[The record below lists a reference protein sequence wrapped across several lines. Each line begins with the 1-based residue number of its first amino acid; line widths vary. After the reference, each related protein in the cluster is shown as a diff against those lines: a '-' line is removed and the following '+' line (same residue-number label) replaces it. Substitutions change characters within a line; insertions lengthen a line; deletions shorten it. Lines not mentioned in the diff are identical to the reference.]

1 MTGETPVLT
10 QPPDQPPAS
19 APSRLRWL
27 WDAENFLVS
36 LALAALTLLPL
47 IEIVGRKLFHGGI
60 SASAAF
66 QQHLVLIIGLL
77 GGMFAARDRRLLSL
91 STLTTLLKGRWLLFA
106 RVFSSAF
113 AAGITTFLCLAAA
126 QLVQSEKGAGTVLA
140 YDIPVW
146 TVQTIMPLGFG
157 VIALR
162 LLWHAADSWR
172 GRLVALLIAAI
183 MVWIGFHPPLAPAKL
198 VVPGLAAL
206 LFAVVLGAP
215 IFVMLGGAALIL
227 FWGADSPIASVSL
240 THYSM
245 VTNPTLPTVPLFTL
259 AGYFLAEGGASKRLI
274 RVFQALLGQFRG
286 GPAIVTVLG
295 CAFFTSFTG
304 ASGVTI
310 LALGG
315 LLMPMLLGAAYS
327 ERATLGLLTGSGGL
341 GLLFPPSLPLI
352 LYAIVASTNAKGS
365 GVTIEKMFLG
375 GLGPGIL
382 LIALAIWL
390 GIRLGPKKLRSAELR
405 SGAGVSPVTG
415 SGAGVSPVVAGR
427 PALEPTTHECAPAI
441 PARGPSP
448 GSAGISA
455 GDVPPRAFDRLEAAR
470 ALWAAK
476 WELLL
481 PVVALVALFG
491 GFATPVEAAAVTA
504 FYAFIVETFLMR
516 DFKGPRQ
523 ISRVMAECGLL
534 VGGVLLILGVA
545 LGFTNFLVDAQVP
558 ARAVEWVTHAVHS
571 KYAFLLALNLCLLV
585 VGCVMDM
592 YSAIVVVVP
601 VIVPL
606 GVAYGIDPIH
616 LGIVFLANLE
626 LGLLTPTAGINIFL
640 SSYRFGKP
648 VFQVSRAVIPIQC
661 LLLLGLLL
669 ITYLP
674 PLTTFLPHWLGR

>member
-1 MTGETPVLT
+1 MSGPTLAETGR
-10 QPPDQPPAS
+10 
-19 APSRLRWL
+19 APSTRLRWL
-27 WDAENFLVS
+27 WETENILVA
-36 LALAALTLLPL
+36 LALTVLMLLPL

-60 SASAAF
+60 NGSAAF
-66 QQHLVLIIGLL
+66 QQHLVLIVGLL

-91 STLTTLLKGRWLLFA
+91 STITNLLKGRWQVFA

-113 AAGITTFLCLAAA
+113 AAGITVFLCVAAV
-126 QLVQSEKGAGTVLA
+126 QLVQSEKTGGALLA
-140 YDIPVW
+140 YDIPRWV
-146 TVQTIMPLGFG
+146 VQLIMPLGFG

-162 LLWHAADSWR
+162 LLWHAADKWP
-172 GRLVALLIAAI
+172 GRLVALLVAAS
-183 MVWIGFHPPLAPAKL
+183 MVVIGLHPPLAPAKL
-198 VVPGLAAL
+198 VIPALVAL
-206 LFAVVLGAP
+206 LAAVVLGAP

-227 FWGADSPIASVSL
+227 FWGEGTPIASLSL

-245 VTNPTLPTVPLFTL
+245 VTNPSLPTVPLFTL

-274 RVFQALLGQFRG
+274 RVFHALLGQFRG

-315 LLMPMLLGAAYS
+315 LLMPVLMGAGYS
-327 ERATLGLLTGSGGL
+327 ERSTLGMLTGSGGL

-352 LYAIVASTNAKGS
+352 LYAIVASANAKGA
-365 GVTIEKMFLG
+365 GVTIERMFLG

-382 LIALAIWL
+382 LVAMAMWL
-390 GIRLGPKKLRSAELR
+390 GIRLGPKNRDA
-405 SGAGVSPVTG
+405 
-415 SGAGVSPVVAGR
+415 R
-427 PALEPTTHECAPAI
+427 PA
-441 PARGPSP
+441 
-448 GSAGISA
+448 
-455 GDVPPRAFDRLEAAR
+455 FDWVEAKR
-470 ALWAAK
+470 ALWDAK

-504 FYAFIVETFLMR
+504 FYAFVVETFIMR
-516 DFKGPRQ
+516 DFKGPRE
-523 ISRVMAECGLL
+523 ISKVMAECGLL

-545 LGFTNFLVDAQVP
+545 LGFTNYLIDAQIP
-558 ARAVEWVTHAVHS
+558 SRAVEWVTGTVHS
-571 KYAFLLALNLCLLV
+571 KYAFLLALNICLLA

-601 VIVPL
+601 IIVPL

-648 VFQVSRAVIPIQC
+648 VLQVSRAVVPMQC
-661 LLLLGLLL
+661 ILLVGLAL

-674 PLTTFLPHWLGR
+674 ALTTLLPRWFGR

>member
-1 MTGETPVLT
+1 MPVGDH
-10 QPPDQPPAS
+10 QPAEPAG
-19 APSRLRWL
+19 ALPSRWRWL
-27 WDAENFLVS
+27 WDTESFLLP
-36 LALAALTLLPL
+36 LALAALMLLPL
-47 IEIVGRKLFHGGI
+47 IEIVGRKLVHGGLDG
-60 SASAAF
+60 SAAF

-77 GGMFAARDRRLLSL
+77 GGMFAARDRRLLAL
-91 STLTTLLKGRWLLFA
+91 STLTNFLKGRWQSFA

-113 AAGITTFLCLAAA
+113 AAGITVFLCLAAV
-126 QLVQSEKGAGTVLA
+126 QLVQAEKGGGTRLA
-140 YDIPVW
+140 YGIPLW
-146 TVQTIMPLGFG
+146 MVQLIMPVGFG
-157 VIALR
+157 IIALR
-162 LLWHAADSWR
+162 LLWHAADTWR
-172 GRLVALLIAAI
+172 GRLAALTIAGS
-183 MVWIGFHPPLAPAKL
+183 MVWIGFHPPLPPAQL

-206 LFAVVLGAP
+206 LVAVVLGAP

-227 FWGADSPIASVSL
+227 FWGQDSPIASISL

-315 LLMPMLLGAAYS
+315 LLMPVLLSAGYS
-327 ERATLGLLTGSGGL
+327 ERSSLGMLTGSGGL

-352 LYAIVASTNAKGS
+352 LYAIVASSNTKGV

-375 GLGPGIL
+375 GLGPCVL
-382 LIALAIWL
+382 LVAMAIWL
-390 GIRLGPKKLRSAELR
+390 GAWLGPKDR
-405 SGAGVSPVTG
+405 GV
-415 SGAGVSPVVAGR
+415 R
-427 PALEPTTHECAPAI
+427 P
-441 PARGPSP
+441 
-448 GSAGISA
+448 
-455 GDVPPRAFDRLEAAR
+455 AFDRVEAGR

-504 FYAFIVETFLMR
+504 FYAFAVETFVMR
-516 DFKGPRQ
+516 DFKGPRE
-523 ISRVMAECGLL
+523 IVRVMAECGVL

-545 LGFTNFLVDAQVP
+545 LGFTNYLVEAQVP
-558 ARAVEWVTHAVHS
+558 SRAVEWVTGAVHS
-571 KYAFLLALNLCLLV
+571 KYAFLLALNVCLLL

-592 YSAIVVVVP
+592 YSAIVVIVP
-601 VIVPL
+601 IIVPL
-606 GVAYGIDPIH
+606 GLAYGIDPIH
-616 LGIVFLANLE
+616 LGIIFLANLE

-640 SSYRFGKP
+640 ASYRFGKP
-648 VFQVSRAVIPIQC
+648 VLQVSRAVIPMQC
-661 LLLLGLLL
+661 ILILGLGL

-674 PLTTFLPHWLGR
+674 PLTTFLPRWFGR